1 MFWGFMGSARALPSQ
16 TLTHMYPS
24 RHLFH
29 QVHDLLAHDLEQA
42 DEHLAKASLVGETD
56 DVKLSKVRR

>member
-1 MFWGFMGSARALPSQ
+1 
-16 TLTHMYPS
+16 MYPS